1 MSSINEKMPL
11 IYCGPT
17 LPRGVLT
24 QHTVYRGG
32 FPAHLNKYFEQ
43 CPAIKR
49 LFVPASDLNKTML
62 AISKTGSAE
71 NVWFGQIIE
80 CFKGG
85 VSR

>member
-1 MSSINEKMPL
+1 MPSVDGKTPL

-17 LPRGVLT
+17 LPRGILT

-32 FPAHLNKYFEQ
+32 FPVHLAKYFEQ

-49 LFVPASDLNKTML
+49 LFVPADNLNKTMQ
-62 AISKTGSAE
+62 AISKTGSSE

-80 CFKGG
+80 YSKGG
-85 VSR
+85 VN